1 MCGVASPGH
10 ARSCGTFEAHGTI
23 GKTTPGASNNNPPLA
38 HQARSRP
45 NRTSACC
52 CPATSSSTSAN
63 GQTHI
68 AAIDAERMLSIV
80 DNDEL
85 APVAADVKGQLGT
98 VVERAA
104 AG

>member
-1 MCGVASPGH
+1 VLLPCNFVVYQ
-10 ARSCGTFEAHGTI
+10 RD
-23 GKTTPGASNNNPPLA
+23 
-38 HQARSRP
+38 
-45 NRTSACC
+45 
-52 CPATSSSTSAN
+52 

-68 AAIDAERMLSIV
+68 AAIDPERMLSIV

-85 APVAADVKGQLGT
+85 AQVAADVKGRLGT